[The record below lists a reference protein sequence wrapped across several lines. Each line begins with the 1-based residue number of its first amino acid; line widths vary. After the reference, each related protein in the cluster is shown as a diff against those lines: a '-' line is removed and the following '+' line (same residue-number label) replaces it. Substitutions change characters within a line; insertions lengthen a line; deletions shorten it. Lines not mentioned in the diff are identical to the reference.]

1 MSIFADIFVWL
12 LIDTALGFLF
22 YSTGC
27 YILKVFTFGRFNMEL
42 KGFASF
48 KGVKSRKV
56 TSITI
61 LGLTFYVL
69 VIAFIAY
76 SNS

>member
-1 MSIFADIFVWL
+1 MSIITDMLFWL

-27 YILKVFTFGRFNMEL
+27 FILKVFTLDSFKMEF
-42 KGFASF
+42 KDFASF
-48 KGVKSRKV
+48 KGRKSRKV
-56 TSITI
+56 TLITL

-69 VIAFIAY
+69 VIFFIAY
-76 SNS
+76 LNN

>member
-1 MSIFADIFVWL
+1 MSIIADIFVWL

-27 YILKVFTFGRFNMEL
+27 FILKVFTLGRFNIEF
-42 KGFASF
+42 KNFATF
-48 KGVKSRKV
+48 KGEKSRKV
-56 TSITI
+56 TSII
-61 LGLTFYVL
+61 VLGISFYVL
-69 VIAFIAY
+69 IIALIAY

>member
-1 MSIFADIFVWL
+1 MSIVTDIFVWL

-27 YILKVFTFGRFNMEL
+27 FILKVLTLGRYNMEF
-42 KGFASF
+42 KDFATF

-56 TSITI
+56 TSIII
-61 LGLTFYVL
+61 LGVSFYIL
-69 VIAFIAY
+69 IIALIAY
-76 SNS
+76 SNN